1 MKMKFNFVFSPL
13 IYNKQWVYYI
23 INKNIKMN
31 NINDND
37 EILLYKWV
45 VKMHNKIK
53 LISYYAFL
61 YLSRVFNLILKQAMS
76 FILFFML

>member
-1 MKMKFNFVFSPL
+1 
-13 IYNKQWVYYI
+13 
-23 INKNIKMN
+23 
-31 NINDND
+31 
-37 EILLYKWV
+37 
-45 VKMHNKIK
+45 MHNKIK